1 VLGTKMKSS
10 ATACFEMPQAV
21 GIITLVWKFFMA
33 HEKTPGTITMKETM
47 WWNDVLT
54 MEILV
59 WIWY

>member
-1 VLGTKMKSS
+1 MKSS
-10 ATACFEMPQAV
+10 ATACFETPQAV
-21 GIITLVWKFFMA
+21 GIITLVWKFFIS
-33 HEKTPGTITMKETM
+33 HDNTPVTMKETM